1 MSSGNGNGEEIVVPP
16 VLGTLVERLGQ
27 GRRVSVDGIEVSN
40 DTISD
45 VIMLLDKVAADE
57 GLKNAAGRGAFS
69 LISREIAVPPSTN
82 GGHRLGFPRT
92 FDYRRGF

>member
-1 MSSGNGNGEEIVVPP
+1 MPNGNGEEVVVPP
-16 VLGTLVERLGQ
+16 VVGTLVERLSQ

-45 VIMLLDKVAADE
+45 VIMLLDKIAADE
-57 GLKNAAGRGAFS
+57 GLKNAAGAFS
-69 LISREIAVPPSTN
+69 LLSREIAVPPSTN
-82 GGHRLGFPRT
+82 GGHRLRFPRT